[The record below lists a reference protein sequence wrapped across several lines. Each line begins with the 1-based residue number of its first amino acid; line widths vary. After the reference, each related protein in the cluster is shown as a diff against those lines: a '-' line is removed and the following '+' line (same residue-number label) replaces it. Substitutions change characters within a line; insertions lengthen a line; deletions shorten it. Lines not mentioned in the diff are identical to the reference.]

1 MLTLTLEQK
10 RYLLTLAEDAR
21 ERDGEEWGDE
31 RLVSAQT
38 ILEKE
43 VEQQMGKA
51 IHSEW
56 CDKAESYRMDEDEI
70 IDWIVAK
77 IEETH
82 ISSYGTEFSN
92 N

>member
-21 ERDGEEWGDE
+21 ERDGEEWGDD
-31 RLVSAQT
+31 RLVAAQT
-38 ILEKE
+38 LLEKE

-51 IHSEW
+51 VHAEW
-56 CDKAESYRMDEDEI
+56 CDTAEGYRLDEDEI

>member
-31 RLVSAQT
+31 RIVVAQT
-38 ILEKE
+38 LLEKE
-43 VEQQMGKA
+43 VEEQMGEA

-56 CDKAESYRMDEDEI
+56 CHNAEFYRMDEDEI
-70 IDWIVAK
+70 IDWIVSK